1 MNIFSLA
8 TILGLLSLSTL
19 SSASQAAESSWFN
32 TDGARIRLISLPAA
46 NGTQFNAGLQIELE
60 RGWKTY
66 WRSPG
71 ASGLPPM
78 LDFQGSQNLASTRV
92 DYPVPTT
99 FGDKT
104 NLTAGYTGSVTFPI
118 TVEPLF
124 ANRPVALKLTGL
136 VGICADVCIPVQ
148 FELSLLEDGKGLS
161 KRDVAAA
168 LLQAQSRL
176 VGKSSDQFYVRSAR
190 YDDTTL
196 DVEAVLP
203 SDDDA
208 SALMVEGPES
218 WYLTPAQAYK
228 TVGRTAH
235 YKINLKDIPKQ
246 ANPADTL
253 LKFTV
258 VSGNSGIE
266 MSLKPV
272 RH

>member
-1 MNIFSLA
+1 MSEQTLHQSVLLNEVVDA
-8 TILGLLSLSTL
+8 LGP
-19 SSASQAAESSWFN
+19 Q
-32 TDGARIRLISLPAA
+32 
-46 NGTQFNAGLQIELE
+46 NGGC
-60 RGWKTY
+60 Y
-66 WRSPG
+66 
-71 ASGLPPM
+71 
-78 LDFQGSQNLASTRV
+78 LDA
-92 DYPVPTT
+92 T
-99 FGDKT
+99 FG
-104 NLTAGYTGSVTFPI
+104 NGGYSRAILDAASCTLLAIDRDPDAVARGEPMVSEYDGRFHLVEGCFSVMT
-118 TVEPLF
+118 
-124 ANRPVALKLTGL
+124 
-136 VGICADVCIPVQ
+136 
-148 FELSLLEDGKGLS
+148 
-161 KRDVAAA
+161 A